1 MVTSPN
7 TTEPNPFS
15 WNEHANI
22 FFVDQPVGVGYSY
35 AEYGESV
42 VRCGKVGATEL
53 QGAHSNYREPHKRLQ
68 RTLLHSWPSSLN
80 TSRNLKEGV
89 STLQGSLTGC
99 VLSSKSCTQIS

>member
-35 AEYGESV
+35 ADYGESV

-53 QGAHSNYREPHKRLQ
+53 
-68 RTLLHSWPSSLN
+68 
-80 TSRNLKEGV
+80 
-89 STLQGSLTGC
+89 
-99 VLSSKSCTQIS
+99 

>member
-42 VRCGKVGATEL
+42 VRCAKAGATEL
-53 QGAHSNYREPHKRLQ
+53 RRVHSDHREPHKRLQ

-80 TSRNLKEGV
+80 TLRSLKEGV
-89 STLQGSLTGC
+89 STLQGNLTGW
-99 VLSSKSCTQIS
+99 VLSRKSCTQIS